1 MNNLLIFG
9 VGLIGG
15 SIALESQK
23 KQMFNQVIGVQREGG
38 TSLSSFVS
46 NGMIDRI
53 SEDLNK
59 DIKQA
64 DFIVIATPVAQI
76 ENILKIIA
84 PSLSQRTI
92 VIDVGSTKSNIMH
105 FAKKELKEKFSQFVG
120 CHPIAGSE
128 RHGPSAAKINLF
140 KNRDIIL
147 TPENET
153 DPNKLELTSKFW
165 KDLGGIIK
173 TMRPLEHDQIFST
186 ISHIPHLIAYNM
198 VNLIAGKSNTD
209 TLLKFAASGF
219 KDFSRI
225 AGSSPE
231 VWKDISLANKV
242 AILNDL
248 DLFVKEINKTALLI
262 KNEDYIALEKYF
274 DVASK
279 IRKNWSEKN

>member
-46 NGMIDRI
+46 NGMIDRV

-198 VNLIAGKSNTD
+198 VNLIAEKSNTD

>member
-38 TSLSSFVS
+38 TSLSTFVS

-186 ISHIPHLIAYNM
+186 VSHIPHLIAYNM

-209 TLLKFAASGF
+209 TLLEFAASGF

>member
-38 TSLSSFVS
+38 TSLSSFIS
-46 NGMIDRI
+46 NGMIDRV

-186 ISHIPHLIAYNM
+186 VSHIPHLIAYNM

>member
-38 TSLSSFVS
+38 TSLSTFVS

-105 FAKKELKEKFSQFVG
+105 FAKKEFKEKFSQFVG

-128 RHGPSAAKINLF
+128 QHGPSAAKINLF

-173 TMRPLEHDQIFST
+173 TMPPLEHDQIFST
-186 ISHIPHLIAYNM
+186 VSHIPHLIAYNM

-262 KNEDYIALEKYF
+262 KNEDYIALERYF

-279 IRKNWSEKN
+279 IRKNWSKKN

>member
-186 ISHIPHLIAYNM
+186 VSHIPHLIAYNM

-262 KNEDYIALEKYF
+262 KNEDYIALERYF

-279 IRKNWSEKN
+279 IRKNWSKKN

>member
-53 SEDLNK
+53 SADLNK

-186 ISHIPHLIAYNM
+186 VSHIPHLIAYNM

>member
-38 TSLSSFVS
+38 TSLSTFVS

-186 ISHIPHLIAYNM
+186 VSHIPHLIAYNM

-279 IRKNWSEKN
+279 IRKNWSKKN

>member
-15 SIALESQK
+15 SVAIECQK
-23 KQMFNQVIGVQREGG
+23 KQMFNHIVGVQRKGG
-38 TSLSSFVS
+38 TSLSPFVS
-46 NGMIDRI
+46 NGMIDRV
-53 SEDLNK
+53 SDNLSD

-76 ENILKIIA
+76 RNILTTISR
-84 PSLSQRTI
+84 SLSPKTI
-92 VIDVGSTKSNIMH
+92 VIDVGSTKSNVMR
-105 FAKKELKEKFSQFVG
+105 FAREELKEKFPQFVG
-120 CHPIAGSE
+120 SHPIAGSE
-128 RHGPSAAKINLF
+128 QHGPSAAKINLF

-147 TPENET
+147 TPEDET
-153 DPNKLELTSKFW
+153 DSNKLELTSKFW
-165 KDLGGIIK
+165 KDLGGVIK
-173 TMRPLEHDQIFST
+173 TMCPLEHDQIFST
-186 ISHIPHLIAYNM
+186 VSHIPHLIAYNM
-198 VNLIAGKSNTD
+198 VNLIAGKSNMD
-209 TLLKFAASGF
+209 TLLEFAASGF

-231 VWKDISLANKV
+231 VWKDISLANRV

-248 DLFVKEINKTALLI
+248 DLFVKEINKTATLI

-279 IRKNWSEKN
+279 IRKNWSEKK

>member
-186 ISHIPHLIAYNM
+186 VSHIPHLIAYNM

-262 KNEDYIALEKYF
+262 KNEDYIALERYF

>member
-46 NGMIDRI
+46 NGMIDRV

-186 ISHIPHLIAYNM
+186 VSHIPHLIAYNM

-262 KNEDYIALEKYF
+262 KNEDYIALERYF

-279 IRKNWSEKN
+279 IRKNWSKKN

>member
-38 TSLSSFVS
+38 TSLSTFVS

-186 ISHIPHLIAYNM
+186 VSHIPHLIAYNM

>member
-1 MNNLLIFG
+1 
-9 VGLIGG
+9 
-15 SIALESQK
+15 
-23 KQMFNQVIGVQREGG
+23 MFNQVIGVQREGG

-46 NGMIDRI
+46 NGMIDRV

-128 RHGPSAAKINLF
+128 QHGPSAAKINLF

-186 ISHIPHLIAYNM
+186 VSHIPHLIAYNM

>member
-23 KQMFNQVIGVQREGG
+23 KQMFNKVIGVQREGG

-262 KNEDYIALEKYF
+262 KNEDYIALERYF

>member
-23 KQMFNQVIGVQREGG
+23 KQMFKQVIGVQREGG

-186 ISHIPHLIAYNM
+186 VSHIPHLIAYNM

-262 KNEDYIALEKYF
+262 KNEDYIALERYF

-279 IRKNWSEKN
+279 IRKNWSKKN

>member
-46 NGMIDRI
+46 NGMIDRV

-186 ISHIPHLIAYNM
+186 VSHIPHLIAYNM

-262 KNEDYIALEKYF
+262 KNEDYIALERYF

>member
-46 NGMIDRI
+46 NGMIDRV

-105 FAKKELKEKFSQFVG
+105 FAKKELKKKFSQFVG

-140 KNRDIIL
+140 KNRHIIL

-153 DPNKLELTSKFW
+153 DPKKLQLTSKFW

-186 ISHIPHLIAYNM
+186 VSHIPHLIAYNM

-262 KNEDYIALEKYF
+262 KNEDYIALERYF

>member
-46 NGMIDRI
+46 NGMIDRV

-165 KDLGGIIK
+165 KDLGGIIN

-186 ISHIPHLIAYNM
+186 VSHIPHLIAYNM

-262 KNEDYIALEKYF
+262 KNEDYIALERYF

-279 IRKNWSEKN
+279 IRKNWSKKN

>member
-46 NGMIDRI
+46 NGMIDRV

-165 KDLGGIIK
+165 RDLGGIIK
-173 TMRPLEHDQIFST
+173 TMHPLEHDQIFST
-186 ISHIPHLIAYNM
+186 VSHIPHLIAYNM
-198 VNLIAGKSNTD
+198 VNLIAGKSNMD
-209 TLLKFAASGF
+209 TLLEFAASGF

>member
-23 KQMFNQVIGVQREGG
+23 NQMFNQVIGFQREGG
-38 TSLSSFVS
+38 TSLSSFLS

-53 SEDLNK
+53 SVDLDK

-76 ENILKIIA
+76 QNILKTIY
-84 PSLSQRTI
+84 PSLSPRTI
-92 VIDVGSTKSNIMH
+92 IIDVGSTKSNIMR
-105 FAKKELKEKFSQFVG
+105 FAKEELKEKFSQFVG

-128 RHGPSAAKINLF
+128 QHGPAAAKINLF
-140 KNRDIIL
+140 KNKDIIL
-147 TPENET
+147 T
-153 DPNKLELTSKFW
+153 L
-165 KDLGGIIK
+165 
-173 TMRPLEHDQIFST
+173 
-186 ISHIPHLIAYNM
+186 SHIPHLIAYNM

-209 TLLKFAASGF
+209 TLLEFAASGF

-231 VWKDISLANKV
+231 VWKDISLANKA

-248 DLFVKEINKTALLI
+248 DLFIKEINKTATLI
-262 KNEDYIALEKYF
+262 KNDDYAALEKYF
-274 DVASK
+274 NVASK
-279 IRKNWSEKN
+279 IRNNWIKKN